1 VEATKNPFEATES
14 KSARWRGINAFVTVG
29 FALALLAVLLL
40 QMFVVGIRF
49 NVPGYDGSVYYGT
62 SVLLLRGLIPYH
74 SYVLLQPPGIA
85 VLLTPFAAL
94 GRMTSTATG
103 FEAARIF
110 VFLVSAV
117 NILLL
122 GFLLRWRSTWSLCVA
137 VALACFWRDSLI
149 AESSVLLEPFLVLA
163 TLVAFVFVFRHE
175 GFHKST
181 ISWLGAGV
189 ALGLGTS
196 IKIWGVLV
204 FVVLLVP
211 AVHFGRRV
219 AGYYLLGY
227 AVSLSVVSLPF
238 FLLAPSQFIH
248 EVVIDQAARSASG
261 SIGVV
266 ARVAN
271 LVDFSN
277 FEGRHR
283 TDPRF
288 MVAAVV
294 GITTFVVLLSILRRL
309 ATPGNRGRLERANI
323 TDLEVTS
330 FVMVLILLAAFVS
343 ARQYY
348 SHYGAF
354 AVPFIAILISS
365 VTVRVLEVPSLRTIA
380 GLFVIAFVLI
390 LSVSVVRQ
398 VIIGRQQPKVTD
410 ALAKVIPANAC
421 TLSWNPAPLVLS
433 NRLSAGNPSC
443 PVVLDIYGSE
453 IYLTGGY
460 GESKVD
466 AANSVV
472 QHQLLS
478 WMDHSR
484 FVVFTSPVRSNPDLG
499 STARRYLS
507 THFVGLHRLD
517 DLYIFRRV
525 VPNP

>member
-1 VEATKNPFEATES
+1 
-14 KSARWRGINAFVTVG
+14 
-29 FALALLAVLLL
+29 
-40 QMFVVGIRF
+40 M
-49 NVPGYDGSVYYGT
+49 
-62 SVLLLRGLIPYH
+62 
-74 SYVLLQPPGIA
+74 
-85 VLLTPFAAL
+85 
-94 GRMTSTATG
+94 
-103 FEAARIF
+103 
-110 VFLVSAV
+110 
-117 NILLL
+117 
-122 GFLLRWRSTWSLCVA
+122 
-137 VALACFWRDSLI
+137 
-149 AESSVLLEPFLVLA
+149 LA

-380 GLFVIAFVLI
+380 
-390 LSVSVVRQ
+390 
-398 VIIGRQQPKVTD
+398 
-410 ALAKVIPANAC
+410 KVIPANAC